1 VIETLLAAP
10 VIVKVLV
17 SLILILVVHAIIK
30 HLLAAVLFG
39 ALTLALWCGF
49 DAATALDI
57 AWLRFSSLD
66 NVLLMVLILEVI
78 WLSTLMTETGVMRD
92 LVEAVRMRVS
102 RRASMAALPAVIGFL
117 PMPGGALFSAP
128 LVDECDEGR
137 SVPSMYKVRTNYWF
151 RHVWEY
157 WWPLYPG
164 VLLALDVT
172 GLHAWQ
178 FVLLQI
184 PFSLVAIAAG
194 YWFLLRKIDPED
206 EEAPRENRN
215 RKPPAVLP
223 LIAPIILVIVIYS
236 VLQLAWP
243 GLGDTNKYLPLIFG
257 MTAALLFVQRQRP
270 LGLPQWKKIIFSQ
283 KALIMVLLVAAVQIY
298 GAYIEGR
305 LPDGSLLVARMRE
318 ELGAWGIPP
327 QAMMMVLP
335 FVAGFTTGL
344 TIGFVGAGMP
354 IVISLLGDGA
364 SMSAFLG
371 AVSLSYISG
380 FAGMIL
386 SPVHI
391 CLIVTNEHF
400 KTRLLASLMGLIK
413 PTAVVVLAALLYY
426 LFWHFLWTGL

>member
-17 SLILILVVHAIIK
+17 SLALILAAHGILK
-30 HLLAAVLFG
+30 QLLAAVLLG
-39 ALTLALWCGF
+39 AAALALWCGF
-49 DAATALDI
+49 DAGTALDI
-57 AWLRFSSLD
+57 AWHRFSSLD
-66 NVLLMVLILEVI
+66 NVLLMVLILQVI
-78 WLSTLMTETGVMRD
+78 WLSNMMTASGFMRD

-137 SVPSMYKVRTNYWF
+137 TVPSMYKVRANYWY

-172 GLHAWQ
+172 GLEAWQ

-194 YWFLLRKIDPED
+194 YWFLLRRIDPGEK
-206 EEAPRENRN
+206 EAPRADPG
-215 RKPPAVLP
+215 RKPPAIIP
-223 LIAPIILVIVIYS
+223 LIAPILVVVVIYTA
-236 VLQLAWP
+236 LQFAWP
-243 GLGDTNKYLPLIFG
+243 GVGDANKYLPLIIG
-257 MTAALLFVQRQRP
+257 MAAALLFVQVQRP
-270 LGLPQWKKIIFSQ
+270 LPLGQWKRILFSN
-283 KALIMVLLVAAVQIY
+283 KSLIMVLLVAAVQIY
-298 GAYIEGR
+298 GAYIEGK
-305 LPDGSLLVARMRE
+305 LPDGTLLVARMRE
-318 ELGAWGIPP
+318 ELAAWGIPP
-327 QAMMMVLP
+327 QVMMIVLP

-344 TIGFVGAGMP
+344 TIGFVGAGLP

-371 AVSLSYISG
+371 VVSLSYISG

-400 KTRLLASLMGLIK
+400 RTRLPASLTGLLK
-413 PTAVVVLAALLYY
+413 PAAAVLLAALLYY
-426 LFWHFLWTGL
+426 FFWTSL